1 MQDGILDEG
10 RFRTPNASRYLQ
22 QLCKHFAHKVEASY
36 GTHDGRVAMPFGPL
50 RLTATD
56 EELIVR
62 LSVETAE
69 ARDRARAVIDDH
81 LARFAHREGF
91 ERMAWHGPA
100 SLSRD

>member
-1 MQDGILDEG
+1 MQQRQARGAWLTRKS
-10 RFRTPNASRYLQ
+10 RFRSRPA
-22 QLCKHFAHKVEASY
+22 CPS
-36 GTHDGRVAMPFGPL
+36 
-50 RLTATD
+50 ATD

-62 LSVETAE
+62 ISVETAE

-91 ERMAWHGPA
+91 ERMAWQGPA